1 MAGDAAVP
9 VSDLYDAG
17 HGSAVAAAL
26 FARVPQFAGI
36 QAQQITALRGGIT
49 NTNYRITTA
58 AADFVLRIAGERT
71 DTLGIDRRVEY
82 AASCSAAAAGIAP
95 RVVHM
100 IQPEGY
106 LVTDFIA
113 GRMPLPEE
121 LRSAH
126 WLGTIGALLRR
137 VHALPALGARFSGFE
152 VVRTYTRLARAG
164 GAEFPVN
171 FDTLRAR
178 LDVLEHALARRA
190 FVERLCHNDLLNG
203 NFLVDAQERLFVLDW
218 EYAGMG
224 DPFFDL
230 GNFSAHHELLP
241 AHDLQLLAA
250 YGATDTADLARL
262 NLMKIVSDFR
272 EAMWGVLQSAI
283 SGLDFDF
290 REYASTYFGRV
301 ELRLQDPALPAWLA
315 QV

>member
-17 HGSAVAAAL
+17 HLSAVAAAL
-26 FARVPQFAGI
+26 FARVPQFAGM

-49 NTNYRITTA
+49 NTNYQITTA

-82 AASCSAAAAGIAP
+82 AASCSAANAGIAP

-152 VVRTYTRLARAG
+152 VVRTYSRLARAG
-164 GAEFPVN
+164 GAQFPAN

-178 LDVLEHALARRA
+178 LDALEQALARRT
-190 FVERLCHNDLLNG
+190 FVECPCHNDLLNG
-203 NFLVDAQERLFVLDW
+203 NFLVDAHEHLFVLDW

-241 AHDLQLLAA
+241 AHDLQVLAA
-250 YGATDTADLARL
+250 YGATGAADLARL

-283 SGLDFDF
+283 SRLDFDF

-301 ELRLQDPALPAWLA
+301 ELRLQDPALPAWLD

>member
-1 MAGDAAVP
+1 MSSASAQSEAA
-9 VSDLYDAG
+9 AG
-17 HGSAVAAAL
+17 HEIAAAL
-26 FARVPQFAGI
+26 FARVPQFAGV
-36 QAQQITALRGGIT
+36 QAQHITPLRGGIT
-49 NTNYRITTA
+49 NSNYRITTA

-71 DTLGIDRRVEY
+71 DTLGIDRRVEH
-82 AASCSAAAAGIAP
+82 AANCSAAAAGIAP
-95 RVVHM
+95 GVVHM
-100 IQPEGY
+100 IEPEGY
-106 LVTDFIA
+106 LVTNFIA

-137 VHALPALGARFSGFE
+137 IHALPALGARFSGFE
-152 VVRTYTRLARAG
+152 VVRTYTRLAREV
-164 GAEFPVN
+164 GAEFPAN
-171 FDTLRAR
+171 FDSLLAA
-178 LDVLEHALARRA
+178 LGVLEQALARRV
-190 FVERLCHNDLLNG
+190 FIECPCHNDLLNG
-203 NFLVDAQERLFVLDW
+203 NFLVDAHERLFVLDW

-241 AHDLQLLAA
+241 AHDMELLAA
-250 YGATDTADLARL
+250 YGATDAADLARL

-290 REYASTYFGRV
+290 REYASTYIGRV

>member
-1 MAGDAAVP
+1 MSSASAQSEAA
-9 VSDLYDAG
+9 AG
-17 HGSAVAAAL
+17 HDIAAAL
-26 FARVPQFAGI
+26 FARVPQLAGV
-36 QAQQITALRGGIT
+36 QAQHITPLRGGIT

-71 DTLGIDRRVEY
+71 DTLGIDRRVEH
-82 AASCSAAAAGIAP
+82 AANCSAAAAGIAP
-95 RVVHM
+95 GVVHM
-100 IQPEGY
+100 IEPEGY
-106 LVTDFIA
+106 LVTNFIS

-137 VHALPALGARFSGFE
+137 IHALPALGARFSGFE
-152 VVRTYTRLARAG
+152 VVRTYTRLAREV
-164 GAEFPVN
+164 GAEFPAN
-171 FDTLRAR
+171 FDSLLAA
-178 LDVLEHALARRA
+178 LGVLEQALARRV
-190 FVERLCHNDLLNG
+190 FNECPCHNDLLNG
-203 NFLVDAQERLFVLDW
+203 NFLVDAHERLFVLDW

-241 AHDLQLLAA
+241 AHDMQLLAA
-250 YGATDTADLARL
+250 YGAIDAADLARL

-290 REYASTYFGRV
+290 REYASTYIGRV

>member
-1 MAGDAAVP
+1 MSSASAQTEAA
-9 VSDLYDAG
+9 AG
-17 HGSAVAAAL
+17 HDIAAAL
-26 FARVPQFAGI
+26 FARVPQLAGV
-36 QAQQITALRGGIT
+36 QAQHITPLRGGIT

-71 DTLGIDRRVEY
+71 DTLGIDRRVEH
-82 AASCSAAAAGIAP
+82 AANCSAAAAGIAP
-95 RVVHM
+95 GVVHM
-100 IQPEGY
+100 IEPEGY
-106 LVTDFIA
+106 LVTNFIA

-152 VVRTYTRLARAG
+152 VVRTYTRLAREV
-164 GAEFPVN
+164 GAEFPAN
-171 FDTLRAR
+171 FDSLLAA
-178 LDVLEHALARRA
+178 LGVLEQALARRV
-190 FVERLCHNDLLNG
+190 FIECPCHNDLLNG
-203 NFLVDAQERLFVLDW
+203 NFLVDAHERLFVLDW

-241 AHDLQLLAA
+241 AHDMQLLAA
-250 YGATDTADLARL
+250 YGAIDAADLARL

-290 REYASTYFGRV
+290 REYASTYIGRV

>member
-1 MAGDAAVP
+1 MSSASAQTEAA
-9 VSDLYDAG
+9 AG
-17 HGSAVAAAL
+17 HDLAAAL
-26 FARVPQFAGI
+26 FARVPQLAGVE
-36 QAQQITALRGGIT
+36 AQHITPLRGGIT

-71 DTLGIDRRVEY
+71 DTLGIDRRVEH
-82 AASCSAAAAGIAP
+82 AANCSAAVAGIAP
-95 RVVHM
+95 GVVHM
-100 IQPEGY
+100 IEPEGY
-106 LVTDFIA
+106 LVTNFIS
-113 GRMPLPEE
+113 GRMPLPQE

-126 WLGTIGALLRR
+126 WLGTVGALLRR

-152 VVRTYTRLARAG
+152 VVRTYTRLAREV
-164 GAEFPVN
+164 GAEFPAN
-171 FDTLRAR
+171 FDSLLAA
-178 LDVLEHALARRA
+178 LGVLEQALARRV
-190 FVERLCHNDLLNG
+190 FIECPCHNDLLNG
-203 NFLVDAQERLFVLDW
+203 NFLVDANERLFVLDW

-241 AHDLQLLAA
+241 AHDMQLLAA
-250 YGATDTADLARL
+250 YGAIDAADLARL

-301 ELRLQDPALPAWLA
+301 ELRLQEPALPAWLA

>member
-1 MAGDAAVP
+1 MSSASAQSEAA
-9 VSDLYDAG
+9 AG
-17 HGSAVAAAL
+17 HDIAAAL
-26 FARVPQFAGI
+26 FARVPQLAGV
-36 QAQQITALRGGIT
+36 QAQHITPLRGGIT

-71 DTLGIDRRVEY
+71 DTLGIDRRVEH
-82 AASCSAAAAGIAP
+82 AANCSAAAAGIAP
-95 RVVHM
+95 GVVHM
-100 IQPEGY
+100 IEPEGY
-106 LVTDFIA
+106 LVTNFIS

-152 VVRTYTRLARAG
+152 VVRTYTRLAREV
-164 GAEFPVN
+164 GAEFPAN
-171 FDTLRAR
+171 FDSLLAA
-178 LDVLEHALARRA
+178 LGVLEQALARRV
-190 FVERLCHNDLLNG
+190 FNECPCHNDLLNG
-203 NFLVDAQERLFVLDW
+203 NFLVDAHERLFVLDW

-241 AHDLQLLAA
+241 AHDMQLLAA
-250 YGATDTADLARL
+250 YGAIDAADLARL

-301 ELRLQDPALPAWLA
+301 ELRLQEPALPAWLA

>member
-1 MAGDAAVP
+1 MSSASPQSEAA
-9 VSDLYDAG
+9 AG
-17 HGSAVAAAL
+17 HDIAAAL
-26 FARVPQFAGI
+26 FARVPQLAGV
-36 QAQQITALRGGIT
+36 QAQHITPLRGGIT

-71 DTLGIDRRVEY
+71 DTLGIDRRVEH
-82 AASCSAAAAGIAP
+82 AANCSAAAAGIAP
-95 RVVHM
+95 GVVHM
-100 IQPEGY
+100 IEPEGY
-106 LVTDFIA
+106 LVTNFIA

-137 VHALPALGARFSGFE
+137 IHALPALGARFSGFE
-152 VVRTYTRLARAG
+152 VVRTYTRLAREV
-164 GAEFPVN
+164 GAEFPAN
-171 FDTLRAR
+171 FDSLLAA
-178 LDVLEHALARRA
+178 LGVLEQALARRV
-190 FVERLCHNDLLNG
+190 FIECPCHNDLLNG
-203 NFLVDAQERLFVLDW
+203 NFLVDAHERLFVLDW

-241 AHDLQLLAA
+241 AHDMELLAA
-250 YGATDTADLARL
+250 YGATDAADLARL

-272 EAMWGVLQSAI
+272 EAIWGVLQSAI

-301 ELRLQDPALPAWLA
+301 ELRLQEPALPAWLA

>member
-1 MAGDAAVP
+1 MSSASAQTEAA
-9 VSDLYDAG
+9 AG
-17 HGSAVAAAL
+17 HDIAAAL
-26 FARVPQFAGI
+26 FARVPQLAGVHS
-36 QAQQITALRGGIT
+36 QHITPLRGGIT

-58 AADFVLRIAGERT
+58 AADFVLRIAGART
-71 DTLGIDRRVEY
+71 DTLGIDRRVEH
-82 AASCSAAAAGIAP
+82 AANCSAAAAGIAP
-95 RVVHM
+95 EVVHL
-100 IQPEGY
+100 IEPEGY
-106 LVTDFIA
+106 LVTNFIS

-137 VHALPALGARFSGFE
+137 VHALPALGARFSGFA
-152 VVRTYTRLARAG
+152 VVRTYTRLAREV
-164 GAEFPVN
+164 GAEFPAN
-171 FDTLRAR
+171 FDSLLAA
-178 LDVLEHALARRA
+178 LGVLEQALARRV
-190 FVERLCHNDLLNG
+190 FIECPCHNDLLNG
-203 NFLVDAQERLFVLDW
+203 NFLVDAHERLFVLDW

-241 AHDLQLLAA
+241 AHDMELLAA
-250 YGATDTADLARL
+250 YGATDAADLARL

-290 REYASTYFGRV
+290 REYASTYIGRV

>member
-1 MAGDAAVP
+1 MSSASAQTEAA
-9 VSDLYDAG
+9 AG
-17 HGSAVAAAL
+17 HDLAAAL
-26 FARVPQFAGI
+26 FARVPQLAGVE
-36 QAQQITALRGGIT
+36 AQHITPLRGGIT

-71 DTLGIDRRVEY
+71 DTLGIDRRVEH
-82 AASCSAAAAGIAP
+82 AANCSAAAAGIAP
-95 RVVHM
+95 GVVHM
-100 IQPEGY
+100 IEPEGY
-106 LVTDFIA
+106 LVTNFIS
-113 GRMPLPEE
+113 GRMPLPQE

-126 WLGTIGALLRR
+126 WLGTVGALLRR

-152 VVRTYTRLARAG
+152 VVRTYTRLAREV
-164 GAEFPVN
+164 GAEFPAN
-171 FDTLRAR
+171 FDSLLAA
-178 LDVLEHALARRA
+178 LGVLEQALARRV
-190 FVERLCHNDLLNG
+190 FIECPCHNDLLNG
-203 NFLVDAQERLFVLDW
+203 NFLVDANERLFVLDW

-241 AHDLQLLAA
+241 AHDMELLAA
-250 YGATDTADLARL
+250 YGATDAADLARL

-301 ELRLQDPALPAWLA
+301 ELRLQEPALPAWLA